1 MDSRSVVRAHREADV
16 TSDCNLLVAVV
27 SLKLHRAQ
35 RSQQTTY
42 HGRGESYHQSDE
54 EWVGKW
60 SRWSYSRNAQSWRN
74 WSNMPFDGH
83 IQRDMGE
90 QDDSWSIEDQTRC
103 LTTHK
108 GWFGWLRHLERHHS
122 PLHYQQGLQQII
134 HTRLAET
141 LDEYIRQEQAA
152 FCHGRSCSDHIFTL
166 RQILE
171 QSKEWNAPPY
181 ANFIHFEKV
190 FDSIYRHSLWKI
202 LRHYRIPCNL
212 VNVIKMIYSDFKSQ
226 VICNT
231 ALIDVVSAITGV
243 KQECIL
249 SPFLFILG
257 STGFETSD

>member
-1 MDSRSVVRAHREADV
+1 MSNYPQRVIRVTATLGEA
-16 TSDCNLLVAVV
+16 
-27 SLKLHRAQ
+27 SL
-35 RSQQTTY
+35 S
-42 HGRGESYHQSDE
+42 
-54 EWVGKW
+54 
-60 SRWSYSRNAQSWRN
+60 
-74 WSNMPFDGH
+74 
-83 IQRDMGE
+83 
-90 QDDSWSIEDQTRC
+90 
-103 LTTHK
+103 
-108 GWFGWLRHLERHHS
+108 S
-122 PLHYQQGLQQII
+122 PLPARSSANHPYKTEQGLQQII
-134 HTRLAET
+134 HIRLAET